1 MAAILSN
8 PKNTKELIL
17 ETSFSFYKT
26 LTSREFSLNKLA
38 EKVGISKPAI
48 YRHFKN
54 KEEILEKMQEK
65 FFDDFARYLEPL
77 IKNPNDLDKSARDF
91 YKEQREQEENTLLK
105 AVEQIQNVVKNERL
119 DFEYKEKNN
128 RTYSVV
134 SLEKDLT
141 KFEEKMIRGK
151 IDENIYHIEIDNNE
165 NGKKVIEI
173 HLKNILDNDL
183 QKESSN

>member
-1 MAAILSN
+1 MADVLSN
-8 PKNTKELIL
+8 QKNTKELIL

-77 IKNPNDLDKSARDF
+77 IKNPIDLDKSV
-91 YKEQREQEENTLLK
+91 NI
-105 AVEQIQNVVKNERL
+105 IQ
-119 DFEYKEKNN
+119 F
-128 RTYSVV
+128 
-134 SLEKDLT
+134 
-141 KFEEKMIRGK
+141 F
-151 IDENIYHIEIDNNE
+151 
-165 NGKKVIEI
+165 
-173 HLKNILDNDL
+173 
-183 QKESSN
+183 